1 MGEGTYKRM
10 EGTLTGQSSD
20 DSVRIVLLGSGNVAT
35 HLTKVLAPNIV
46 QIWSRNPRHAETLAH
61 DIGAEAV
68 ENINDITLEADL
80 YLISVS
86 DDAIIPL
93 AMQLKG
99 RKGIWAHTSGSIP
112 ATALDG
118 VGDAHGVFYPLQTF
132 SRDVDV
138 DMAQVPVF
146 VEASTPEAAGKL
158 KKTAAIFTSHI
169 YDADSD
175 RRRRLHIAAVFACNF
190 ANYMWLKADTLLHDE
205 GLDIRVFAPL
215 IEATLTK
222 AMTTGPRDG
231 QTGPA
236 RRGDRSVIASHES
249 MLQGDD
255 REIYSLL
262 SDSILKYFNK

>member
-1 MGEGTYKRM
+1 MGEGTYQRM
-10 EGTLTGQSSD
+10 EGTLNRTTSD
-20 DSVRIVLLGSGNVAT
+20 IPGRIVLLGSGNVAT
-35 HLTKVLAPNIV
+35 HLARALAPNIIQV
-46 QIWSRNPRHAETLAH
+46 WSRNPRHAETLALN
-61 DIGAEAV
+61 IGAEAI
-68 ENINDITLEADL
+68 ENLNDIAPDADL

-93 AMQLKG
+93 AEQLQG

-112 ATALDG
+112 ATALKG

-138 DMAQVPVF
+138 DITQVPLF
-146 VEASTPEAAGKL
+146 IEASTPEAADKL

-190 ANYMWLKADTLLHDE
+190 ANYMWLKADTLLREE

-236 RRGDRSVIASHES
+236 RRGDRSVIASHET
-249 MLQGDD
+249 MLHGDD
-255 REIYSLL
+255 REIYSLI
-262 SDSILKYFNK
+262 SASILKYFNK